1 MQSGE
6 GLTVSGLAVERSG
19 RPLLTGLAFAIGPGQ
34 ALAVTGD
41 NGVGKSSL
49 LRALA
54 GLLPSAAGHVALRLG
69 RDDDD
74 APLGERLHYLGHG
87 NGLKAGLTAA
97 ANLRFR
103 QCWGGGGTGLSP
115 VNALA
120 AVDLAHCADIPVG
133 LLSAGQKR
141 RVALAGLLVSRR
153 SLWLLDEPATALDG
167 RAEAT
172 LVGLL
177 ADHLASGGLA
187 VMALHAPLALPMAT
201 LRLGR
206 A

>member
-6 GLTVSGLAVERSG
+6 GLTVGGLAVERGG
-19 RPLLTGLAFAIGPGQ
+19 RVLLAGLAFTVRPGQ
-34 ALAVTGD
+34 ALAVMGE

-49 LRALA
+49 LRAVA
-54 GLLPSAAGHVALRLG
+54 GLIPRAAGQVALRLG
-69 RDDDD
+69 AGDD

-97 ANLRFR
+97 ANIRFLQR
-103 QCWGGGGTGLSP
+103 WGGRAVGTP
-115 VNALA
+115 EAALA
-120 AVDLAHCADIPVG
+120 AVGLAHCADIPAG

-141 RVALAGLLVSRR
+141 RVALAALVAARR
-153 SLWLLDEPATALDG
+153 PLWLLDEPATALDAG
-167 RAEAT
+167 SEAL

-187 VMALHAPLALPMAT
+187 LMALHAPLALPMAT
-201 LRLGR
+201 LRLGH

>member
-54 GLLPSAAGHVALRLG
+54 GLLPLAAGHVALRLG
-69 RDDDD
+69 RDDN

-103 QCWGGGGTGLSP
+103 QRWGGGGTGLSP
-115 VNALA
+115 TDALA
-120 AVDLAHCADIPVG
+120 AVDLAHCADIPAG

-141 RVALAGLLVSRR
+141 RVALAALMVSRR

-172 LVGLL
+172 LVSLL
-177 ADHLASGGLA
+177 AHHLAAGGLA